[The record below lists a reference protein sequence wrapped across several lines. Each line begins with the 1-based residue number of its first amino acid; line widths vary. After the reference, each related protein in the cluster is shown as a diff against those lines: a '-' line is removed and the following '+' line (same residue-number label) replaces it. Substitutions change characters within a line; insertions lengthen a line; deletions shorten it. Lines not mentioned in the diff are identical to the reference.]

1 MSKLERLAEEAAIK
15 QKKLDDEAVK
25 TRNDNAPIEIEI
37 EKRLREA
44 KAELETLKPYLK
56 TLARKPYW
64 DEWQKS
70 LRKKNSA

>member
-15 QKKLDDEAVK
+15 QKKLDEEAVR
-25 TRNDNAPIEIEI
+25 TRNDNAPIEI

-56 TLARKPYW
+56 TLTRKPYW

-70 LRKKNSA
+70 LRKKNPA

>member
-1 MSKLERLAEEAAIK
+1 MSKLEKLAKEKIAK
-15 QKKLDDEAVK
+15 QKMIDDEAA
-25 TRNDNAPIEIEI
+25 NNIPIEV

-64 DEWQKS
+64 EEWQKS

>member
-1 MSKLERLAEEAAIK
+1 MSKLEKLAKEKIAK
-15 QKKLDDEAVK
+15 QKMIDDEAA
-25 TRNDNAPIEIEI
+25 NNIPIEV

-56 TLARKPYW
+56 TLKRKPYW

-70 LRKKNSA
+70 LRKKNPA

>member
-15 QKKLDDEAVK
+15 QKKFDDEAVK
-25 TRNDNAPIEIEI
+25 TRNDNAPIEI

-44 KAELETLKPYLK
+44 KAELETLKPYIK

-70 LRKKNSA
+70 LRKKNPA

>member
-1 MSKLERLAEEAAIK
+1 MSKLEKLAKEKIAK
-15 QKKLDDEAVK
+15 QKMIDDEAA
-25 TRNDNAPIEIEI
+25 NNIPIEV

-70 LRKKNSA
+70 LKKKNPA

>member
-25 TRNDNAPIEIEI
+25 TRNDNAPIEIE
-37 EKRLREA
+37 KRLREA

-56 TLARKPYW
+56 TLKRKPYW

-70 LRKKNSA
+70 LRKKNPA

>member
-25 TRNDNAPIEIEI
+25 TRNDNAPIEIE
-37 EKRLREA
+37 KRLREA
-44 KAELETLKPYLK
+44 KAELETLKPYIK

-70 LRKKNSA
+70 LRKKNPA

>member
-15 QKKLDDEAVK
+15 QKRLDDEAAK
-25 TRNDNAPIEIEI
+25 TRNDNTPIEIEI
-37 EKRLREA
+37 RLREA
-44 KAELETLKPYLK
+44 KAELENLKPYLK